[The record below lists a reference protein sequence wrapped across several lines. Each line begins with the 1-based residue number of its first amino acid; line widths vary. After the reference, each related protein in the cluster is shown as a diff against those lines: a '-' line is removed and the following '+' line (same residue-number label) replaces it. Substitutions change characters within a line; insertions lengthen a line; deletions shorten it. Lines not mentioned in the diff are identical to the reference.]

1 MADSQNKEIT
11 NTPKAD
17 PALSALAVLASFVD
31 KDYQSTDLLLD
42 TTDERELIMGLLN
55 ISQHMATMLGLA
67 TGGDSGDVVRHVR
80 QTVLSLIADGTWESG
95 SPVLS

>member
-1 MADSQNKEIT
+1 MEDSLNNAST
-11 NTPKAD
+11 TVPKAD

-31 KDYQSTDLLLD
+31 KDPAATNLILD

-55 ISQHMATMLGLA
+55 ISQHMATMLGNA
-67 TGGDSGDVVRHVR
+67 IGGDAGDVVHYVR
-80 QTVLSLIADGTWESG
+80 STVLGLIHDGTWESG